1 MCLSTVYRNQRVPE
15 TIVMKNVM
23 RMEVCGEKLIFTDL
37 MERKLEADGNLDS
50 CGLTDNWIL
59 IRTAQEHTEE
69 ICDDVGEEAGAE
81 DSGH

>member
-37 MERKLEADGNLDS
+37 MERKLEVDGKLDS
-50 CGLTDNWIL
+50 CGLTDSWIL
-59 IRTAQEHTEE
+59 IRTPQEHTEE